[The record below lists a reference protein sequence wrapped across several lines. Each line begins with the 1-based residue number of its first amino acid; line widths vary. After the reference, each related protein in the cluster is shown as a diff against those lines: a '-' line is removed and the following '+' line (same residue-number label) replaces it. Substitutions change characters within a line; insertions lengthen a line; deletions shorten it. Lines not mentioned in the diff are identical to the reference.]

1 MLEAVTT
8 AVDDRKVVIVR
19 FNNLIVGACSEGLI
33 VKRDGALAS
42 ATFSWTFGV
51 ALDCDRRTAKCGFL

>member
-19 FNNLIVGACSEGLI
+19 FNNLIVGACSVGLI